1 MRASAGFTSILV
13 PTDGSEYSVAAGR
26 LAIDM
31 AAFYDACL
39 TFVYVVDEAMTEEL
53 ACASQKTCQE
63 VRRELVEN
71 GQRYL
76 DYLAKLAQRRGL
88 AAQKVLREG
97 TPHIEIVN
105 EARRQAADLIVMG
118 QVGRRGPRRIL
129 IGSVAERVLE
139 YAACPVLITKK
150 QG

>member
-1 MRASAGFTSILV
+1 MSTNADFTSILV
-13 PTDGSEYSVAAGR
+13 PTDGSEYSVAAGK

-31 AAFYDACL
+31 AAFYHARL
-39 TFVYVVDEAMTEEL
+39 TFIYVVDEAMTEEL
-53 ACASQKTCQE
+53 ARASQKTSQE
-63 VRRELVEN
+63 VRKELADN

-88 AAQKVLREG
+88 AAEKVLREG

-105 EARRQAADLIVMG
+105 EARKQAADLIVMG

-129 IGSVAERVLE
+129 IGSVAERVIE
-139 YAACPVLITKK
+139 YAECPVLITKK
-150 QG
+150 ER